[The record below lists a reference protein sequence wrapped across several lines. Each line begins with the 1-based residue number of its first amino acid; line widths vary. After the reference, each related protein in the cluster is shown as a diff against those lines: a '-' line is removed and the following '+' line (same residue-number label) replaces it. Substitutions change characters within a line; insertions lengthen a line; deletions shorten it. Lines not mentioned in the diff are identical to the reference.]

1 MKIKNTFNTGKMN
14 KDVDERLIPNGE
26 FIDASN
32 IRVLN
37 TAGSDAGAIEN
48 EKGNVKLTNLALSNN
63 PECIGS
69 IADEAEEKIYWF
81 IVNDDGFSYIYEY
94 DRTNQIVSRV
104 LADERIGD
112 EQVLGFNKDYKITGI
127 NIFYNIPKKEKLLVF
142 TDDLNHPRCVNINR
156 AKGYGLNNFYE
167 EDINLYKKP
176 PYEAPTV
183 VPTNSLQVQEN
194 TVKERFFAFA
204 YRYKY
209 LDGEFS
215 ALSSF
220 SNYQFVPSD
229 FELDFNTHV
238 NEGMVNVFNS
248 YQIKY
253 NTGDK
258 RVTDIQIC
266 FKTSNDSNIYIAESI
281 NKKDS
286 SFLNNATKTFVFI
299 NKKIYKQLPPD
310 EVTRIFDNVPLKAQA
325 QDIIEDRVV
334 FGNYTIQYDL
344 KENESDEDFI
354 RISYS
359 SSLDAQS
366 QDGNE
371 LTSSF
376 PSTTQMT
383 IDLTDVE
390 LKEGYTLFFNPSLE
404 SAEAGTSPDEYFGG
418 EYEGTNAVVLSQ
430 TYSSV
435 SDFAA
440 SDDLTTLLA
449 AASNNFEAIVT
460 TTPPPD
466 NISAQ
471 YGDFALASSTST
483 SITISAP
490 TITHTID
497 DTPGIP
503 DDDVT
508 SDEVETFTYNETNSV
523 AALKEKTSNSSI
535 KSLKSYEVG
544 LVYLDKHGRYSSV
557 IPSISEVG
565 KSNEVFVSVENSV
578 TLNSFKV
585 EVNSKPPYWADR
597 YKFFVKAAK
606 SEHYNIY
613 ATVFYEENLFRW
625 ILLEGGNL
633 GKVEKGDFIICK
645 ADDNG
650 PMQREVK
657 VKVLDVTTKN
667 AADNVPDDGSE
678 GWINGNV
685 DADNEPIVELPGTY
699 MKIKPI
705 GFTMDYNPYNFQTYH
720 RNKYVKSFKSG
731 RTMVAY
737 VPSEP
742 ETDNRGIGMYF
753 ADNQW
758 NYLEF
763 QPGSRIKLKFEHW
776 EGMDSNNDDY
786 RYYEKEFLV
795 GGSYETDDDGSAFE
809 KWWDAETEWYYDAA
823 SNWWLEP
830 TEQFRVRFNNRGSFA
845 GGNFRQNIR
854 LEARGVYKGYF
865 ESARLIGD
873 IKLQLTSGVTIFET
887 VQKEDDSE
895 VFYETEQTFKIENGL
910 HKGNEQDQTAT
921 DPAICSLSYFNCFAY
936 ENGAESISVRDD
948 RFAYRLGYDYR
959 PNIILQQG
967 YKELNV
973 THGLIHSGSFNEN
986 SGYNAL
992 NEFNSSRGI
1001 TKNLDTKYGSIQKLF
1016 SRERD
1021 LIVFQEDRVSKVL
1034 YGKTILSSPDG
1045 TGSLSQIEKV
1055 LGQDVPF
1062 SGEYGIST
1070 DPESFA
1076 YFEGRMY
1083 FTDANRGAVLRLG
1096 GDGISPISYQGM
1108 KAFFKRELY
1117 GNKGNWN
1124 IGGFDPKFHQYVLT
1138 MGSEQKP
1145 ADPLELDCASSF
1157 IRTITSAFNY
1167 DLNLGSFP
1175 GTATIAY
1182 TTSSSIDIV
1191 IVYNGNTYTNSG
1203 LTGTGSVTFP
1213 VTSTDLET
1221 ANVADVTITPASSAQ
1236 VTITHTCPEPE
1247 TLEVILVV
1255 VNDSTEAGQSI
1266 INRFKH
1272 DGASGGAYSSDLDVF
1287 DSDELT
1293 RYEVLS
1299 GFMGTDIIPNNGDT
1313 ITLSSLRQ
1321 IGVHTGEFNDCNS
1334 LGYLVSAAG
1343 NLTVQNIIDQATY
1356 PSVTGQT
1363 LSNGDEENTMS
1374 FTFNRSN
1381 TSQKLYLVWNYI
1393 DTLPV
1398 LVDDS
1403 VTGITNGGSTT
1414 INVVANDTI
1423 PSPYTITIG
1432 TQPTNGT
1439 AVVNADNT
1447 ITYTHTAE
1455 ADLDDSFTYIVDR
1468 GGTCTAEATV
1478 TTQALAISVDTY
1490 IYIYFDSSGSMDN
1503 TEVELNTM
1511 RTGALKSTLQDL
1523 YATGLTESEEIA
1535 QGLTP
1540 NPATN
1545 GSDEYDD
1552 KVTIVYAGLPDS
1564 QQWADEETFAA
1575 LSDNDVNDFKSTGT
1589 HNAFPSDASNV
1600 IIMVF
1605 QDEASPI
1612 YHDSRNSDSF
1622 SAINDGT
1629 NGNYDADIADLRSR
1643 VSSLNSSNSGFYRG
1657 VVFQVEDSQGSPNY
1671 PFKAFLLAVEGGATN
1686 YSGTDGLS
1694 DLMTGSTPTFVFE
1707 YDIEDST
1714 NDDTTA
1720 PFKPGSTTDRFDQW
1734 QYYYLYW
1741 VTNALNTLGFTPNG
1755 VTWPVI
1761 EDDD

>member
-1 MKIKNTFNTGKMN
+1 MKIKNTFSTGKMN
-14 KDVDERLIPNGE
+14 KDVDERLIQNGE
-26 FIDASN
+26 FIDANN

-48 EKGNVKLTNLALSNN
+48 EKGNVKLTNLAIPNN

-69 IADEAEEKIYWF
+69 VADEAEEKIYWF

-94 DRTNQIVSRV
+94 DRTNEITSQV
-104 LADERIGD
+104 LADERVGD
-112 EQVLGFNKDYKITGI
+112 QQILGFSKDYKITGV

-142 TDDLNHPRCVNINR
+142 TDDLNHPRFVNINR

-183 VPTNSLQVQEN
+183 VPTNTLQVQEN

-229 FELDFNTHV
+229 FELDFNTLV

-266 FKTSNDSNIYIAESI
+266 FKTSNDSNVYIAESI

-286 SFLNNATKTFVFI
+286 AFLDNATKTFVFT

-310 EVTRIFDNVPLKAQA
+310 EITRIFDNVPLKAQA

-334 FGNYTIQYDL
+334 FGNYTMQYDL

-354 RISYS
+354 RVSYS
-359 SSLDAQS
+359 SSLDAKS
-366 QDGNE
+366 QEGSE

-383 IDLTDVE
+383 IDLTGVD

-435 SDFAA
+435 SDFAS

-471 YGDFALASSTST
+471 YGDFTVASSTTT

-523 AALKEKTSNSSI
+523 VALKEKTSNSSI

-544 LVYLDKHGRYSSV
+544 LVYLDKYGRYSSV
-557 IPSISEVG
+557 IPSISESG
-565 KSNEVFVSVENSV
+565 KSNEVFVSVENSI
-578 TLNSFKV
+578 TLNSFNV

-597 YKFFVKAAK
+597 YKFFVKASK

-625 ILLEGGNL
+625 VLLEGGNL
-633 GKVEKGDFIICK
+633 GKVEKGDYLICK

-678 GWINGNV
+678 GWINGNE
-685 DADNEPIVELPGTY
+685 DADGNPIVEIPGTY

-720 RNKYVKSFKSG
+720 RNKYVASLKKG

-737 VPSEP
+737 VPAEP
-742 ETDNRGIGMYF
+742 ETDNRGVGMYY
-753 ADNQW
+753 ANNQW

-763 QPGSRIKLKFEHW
+763 QPGSRIKLRFEHW
-776 EGMDSNNDDY
+776 EGLDSDNDDY

-795 GGSYETDDDGSAFE
+795 GGSYETDEDGSAFE
-809 KWWDAETEWYYDAA
+809 KWFEAETEWYYDSAQ
-823 SNWWLEP
+823 NWWFEP
-830 TEQFRVRFNNRGSFA
+830 SQQFRVRFNNRGTFA

-854 LEARGVYKGYF
+854 LEARGVFKGYF
-865 ESARLIGD
+865 ETARLIGD

-910 HKGNEQDQTAT
+910 HKGNTQDQTST
-921 DPAICSLSYFNCFAY
+921 DPAICNLSYFNCFSY

-948 RFAYRLGYDYR
+948 RFSYRLGYDYR

-973 THGLIHSGSFNEN
+973 THGLIHSGSYNEN

-1016 SRERD
+1016 SRESD

-1076 YFEGRMY
+1076 FFEGRMY

-1124 IGGFDPKFHQYVLT
+1124 NGCFDPKFHQYVLT

-1191 IVYNGNTYTNSG
+1191 VVYNGNTYTNSG
-1203 LTGTGSVTFP
+1203 LTGTGNVTFP

-1221 ANVADVTITPASSAQ
+1221 TNVADVTITPASSAQ

-1247 TLEVILVV
+1247 TLEIILVV
-1255 VNDSTEAGQSI
+1255 VNDEGEANETI
-1266 INRFKH
+1266 INRYKH
-1272 DGASGGAYSSDLDVF
+1272 DGNQGGVYNSDLDIF
-1287 DSDELT
+1287 DADELT

-1299 GFMGTDIIPNNGDT
+1299 GFMGTDIIPDNGDT
-1313 ITLSSLRQ
+1313 VTLSSLRQ
-1321 IGVHTGEFNDCNS
+1321 IGVHTGDFNDCNS
-1334 LGYLVSAAG
+1334 LGYLVSAASG
-1343 NLTVQNIIDQATY
+1343 LTVQNIIDQATY
-1356 PSVTGQT
+1356 PAVTNT
-1363 LSNGDEENTMS
+1363 ETETEEENTVS

-1381 TSQKLYLVWNYI
+1381 TSEKLYLVWNYI

-1447 ITYTHTAE
+1447 ITYTHTAD

-1490 IYIYFDSSGSMDN
+1490 IYIYFDDSGSMAT
-1503 TEVELNTM
+1503 TETELNTL

-1523 YATGLTESEEIA
+1523 YATGGTESS
-1535 QGLTP
+1535 GNTD
-1540 NPATN
+1540 PATN
-1545 GSDEYDD
+1545 GSNEYDN
-1552 KVTIVYAGLPDS
+1552 KVTIVYGGQTTGTWQNERTL
-1564 QQWADEETFAA
+1564 AA
-1575 LSDNDVNDFKSTGT
+1575 LSDNDVNDFLATST
-1589 HNAFPSDASNV
+1589 HNAFPTDASNV
-1600 IIMVF
+1600 IVMVF
-1605 QDEASPI
+1605 QDESSP
-1612 YHDSRNSDSF
+1612 
-1622 SAINDGT
+1622 
-1629 NGNYDADIADLRSR
+1629 YDAEGSGTTAPEPPSADYNTDIADLRSR
-1643 VSSLNSSNSGFYRG
+1643 VSSLNSTNSGFYRG
-1657 VVFQVEDSQGSPNY
+1657 VVFNVDGYPQFGALLQAIENGTGS
-1671 PFKAFLLAVEGGATN
+1671 
-1686 YSGTDGLS
+1686 YSGTSGLS
-1694 DLMTGSTPTFVFE
+1694 DLMTGATPTFSFAYNVE
-1707 YDIEDST
+1707 ESDN
-1714 NDDTTA
+1714 NDANA

-1734 QYYYLYW
+1734 QYYYLW
-1741 VTNALNTLGFTPNG
+1741 HITNELNTLGFTPDD

-1761 EDDD
+1761 IDD

>member
-26 FIDASN
+26 FIDANN

-48 EKGNVKLTNLALSNN
+48 EKGNVKLTNLNIPNN

-69 IADEAEEKIYWF
+69 IADESEEKIYWF

-94 DRTNQIVSRV
+94 DRTNQITSRV
-104 LADERIGD
+104 LADERIGE
-112 EQVLGFNKDYKITGI
+112 EQVLGFSKDYKITGV

-142 TDDLNHPRCVNINR
+142 TDDLNHPRFVNINR

-167 EDINLYKKP
+167 DDINLYKKP
-176 PYEAPTV
+176 PYEAPKV

-229 FELDFNTHV
+229 FELDFNTLV
-238 NEGMVNVFNS
+238 NDGMVNVFNS

-266 FKTSNDSNIYIAESI
+266 FKTSNDSNVYIAESI

-286 SFLNNATKTFVFI
+286 SFVDNATKTFVFT

-310 EVTRIFDNVPLKAQA
+310 EITRIFDNVPLKAQA

-334 FGNYTIQYDL
+334 FGNYTTQYDL
-344 KENESDEDFI
+344 KENESDEEFI
-354 RISYS
+354 RVSYS
-359 SSLDAQS
+359 SSLDSQS

-371 LTSSF
+371 LTSSY

-466 NISAQ
+466 NISSQ
-471 YGDFALASSTST
+471 YGDFTLASSTTT

-523 AALKEKTSNSSI
+523 AALKQKTSNSSI

-544 LVYLDKHGRYSSV
+544 LVYLDKYGRYSSV

-565 KSNEVFVSVENSV
+565 KSNEVFVPVENSIS
-578 TLNSFKV
+578 LNSFKV
-585 EVNSKPPYWADR
+585 QVNSKPPYWADR
-597 YKFFVKAAK
+597 YKFFVKASK

-625 ILLEGGNL
+625 VLLEGGNL
-633 GKVEKGDFIICK
+633 GKVEKGDYLICK

-650 PMQREVK
+650 PLQREVK

-678 GWINGNV
+678 GWISGNE
-685 DADNEPIVELPGTY
+685 DADGNPIVELPGTY

-720 RNKYVKSFKSG
+720 RNKYVGSFKKG

-742 ETDNRGIGMYF
+742 ETDNRGVGMYY
-753 ADNQW
+753 ANNQW

-763 QPGSRIKLKFEHW
+763 QPGSRIKLRFEHW
-776 EGMDSNNDDY
+776 EGLDSDNNDY

-795 GGSYETDDDGSAFE
+795 GGSYQTDEDGSAFE
-809 KWWDAETEWYYDAA
+809 KWFEAETEWYYDSAQ
-823 SNWWLEP
+823 NWWFEP
-830 TEQFRVRFNNRGSFA
+830 TEQFRLRFNNRGTFA

-854 LEARGVYKGYF
+854 LEARGVFKGYF

-910 HKGNEQDQTAT
+910 HKGNTQDQTST
-921 DPAICSLSYFNCFAY
+921 DPSICTLSYFNCFSY
-936 ENGAESISVRDD
+936 ENGAECVSVRDD
-948 RFAYRLGYDYR
+948 RFSYRLGYDYR
-959 PNIILQQG
+959 PNIIIQQG
-967 YKELNV
+967 YKEINV
-973 THGLIHSGSFNEN
+973 THGLIHSGSYNEN

-1108 KAFFKRELY
+1108 KSFFKRELY
-1117 GNKGNWN
+1117 NNKGNWN

-1138 MGSEQKP
+1138 MGSEQKL
-1145 ADPLELDCASSF
+1145 ADPLQLDCASNF
-1157 IRTITSAFNY
+1157 VRTITSAFNY

-1191 IVYNGNTYTNSG
+1191 VVYNGNTYTNSG

-1221 ANVADVTITPASSAQ
+1221 TNIADVTITPASSAQ

-1255 VNDSTEAGQSI
+1255 VNDEGEAEQSI
-1266 INRFKH
+1266 INRYKH
-1272 DGASGGAYSSDLDVF
+1272 STSNIYNSDLDVF
-1287 DSDELT
+1287 DADELT

-1299 GFMGTDIIPNNGDT
+1299 GFMGGDVIPNNGDT
-1313 ITLSSLRQ
+1313 VTLSSLKQ
-1321 IGVHTGEFNDCNS
+1321 IGVHTGDFNDCNS
-1334 LGYLVSAAG
+1334 LGYLVSAASG
-1343 NLTVQNIIDQATY
+1343 LTVQNIIDQATY
-1356 PSVTGQT
+1356 PAVTNT
-1363 LSNGDEENTMS
+1363 VTATEEENTVS

-1381 TSQKLYLVWNYI
+1381 TSEKLYLVWNYK
-1393 DTLPV
+1393 DALPV

-1403 VTGITNGGSTT
+1403 VTGITNGGSSV
-1414 INVVANDTI
+1414 INVIANDTI

-1439 AVVNADNT
+1439 VVVNADNT

-1490 IYIYFDSSGSMDN
+1490 IYIYFDASGSMD
-1503 TEVELNTM
+1503 TTLSELQTL

-1523 YATGLTESEEIA
+1523 YATAGTESS
-1535 QGLTP
+1535 GNTD
-1540 NPATN
+1540 PATN
-1545 GSDEYDD
+1545 GSDEYDN
-1552 KVTIVYAGLPDS
+1552 KVSIVYNPNPSGFWSNERTL
-1564 QQWADEETFAA
+1564 AA
-1575 LSDNDVNDFKSTGT
+1575 LSDNDVNDFIFTGT

-1600 IIMVF
+1600 IMMVF
-1605 QDEASPI
+1605 QDEANAG
-1612 YHDSRNSDSF
+1612 YHDSRASGSF
-1622 SAINDGT
+1622 NDDPRT
-1629 NGNYDADIADLRSR
+1629 TDYDTDIADLRSR
-1643 VSSLNSSNSGFYRG
+1643 VASLNSTNSGFYRG
-1657 VVFQVEDSQGSPNY
+1657 VVFHVEDNPTGEPDY
-1671 PFKAFLLAVEGGATN
+1671 PFKAFLEAVENGTGN
-1686 YSGTDGLS
+1686 YSGSNGLN

-1707 YDIEDST
+1707 YDLEDSD
-1714 NDDTTA
+1714 NIDANA

-1741 VTNALNTLGFTPNG
+1741 VTSALNTLGFTPDG